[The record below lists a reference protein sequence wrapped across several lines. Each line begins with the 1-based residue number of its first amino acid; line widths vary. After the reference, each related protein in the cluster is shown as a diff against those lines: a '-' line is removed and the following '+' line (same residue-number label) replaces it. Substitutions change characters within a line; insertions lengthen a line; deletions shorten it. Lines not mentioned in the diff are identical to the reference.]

1 VTVIRTH
8 DQRLRVFIS
17 AASDE
22 MGEEIAIARR
32 AVRRLRLTPLNVDTP
47 TGAAPARDVWHAYI
61 DQSHVFVGLYGQEYG
76 PPVDDAGTSQQDD
89 ECRLAASLPRLLY
102 VRGRSLTREPRL
114 AAMLAR
120 IGAEDGRSYRVFNDV
135 GELEQLI
142 VDDLALLLTERYES
156 ARIAA
161 AVPSPRPPS
170 SPVVAAPPAVPA
182 APTSLV
188 GRSAERMR
196 LNELLRRPDVRL
208 VTLTGPG
215 GIGKTRLALAV
226 AADLSGQFDGR
237 VHWADA
243 STLRDPTLLASAL
256 VHALHLSE
264 AAGRTPFDTLV
275 AELRERRT
283 LLVIDSFERVSA
295 AGRTLA
301 ELLAACPLLTALVTS
316 RALVRVRGEHDFPVP
331 ALSVRSKD
339 SDLPEAVRLFAARA
353 KAVDPSFEVTAANR
367 SDLVQI
373 CKRLDGLPLAIE
385 LAAAR
390 IRLLSPAALVAR
402 LDHRLALL
410 TGGPRDL
417 PERQRALRAALDWDY
432 ELLDDA
438 ERAVFRRLSVCANRS
453 TLEAIEA
460 ITVDPDE
467 PFDVLAIV
475 GSLID
480 KSLVRHLDDDAS
492 RVRLAMLETVREYA
506 QERLVEAGEDV
517 ATRRRHAAYFLGVA
531 ESCSDSLRRSG
542 QLASL
547 ARLEADHDNMRAAVR
562 WAAKSGDVET
572 ELRLCAALA
581 TFWHLHGHLR
591 EGAAT
596 LEGALSR
603 SVGMRTA
610 SRAEVLV
617 GAAIHGR
624 ARHDFV
630 PAQAWVEE
638 ALDIYAELGNRAG
651 IALML
656 RQLGNSA
663 YEQDDLE
670 QARMHWQH
678 SRDAFAEINDEIGVA
693 QTLNNLALL
702 ERFDG
707 HLDEALRLFLR
718 CAAAS
723 ARVDDQVGRA
733 KSNMNLVNV
742 VRDLGEPAVA
752 LALSRRAARQWLELG
767 DSWDLTDCIEG
778 AATTASLAGEVDAA
792 IRLYASAAALRDT
805 LGAALAESEQTDYD
819 AGVARVKTIAGDER
833 FAALWAEGQRLSYV
847 EAAHLI
853 ETIADR
859 VAVPDDAVDGWLAAR
874 SQPTPAQPPSTV
886 AATYG
891 ALGADEGAGRPRP
904 A

>member
-1 VTVIRTH
+1 MTVIRTH

-17 AASDE
+17 AVPDE
-22 MGEEIAIARR
+22 LAEEIVAARR
-32 AVRRLRLTPLNVDTP
+32 AVHRLRLTPLVVDTP
-47 TGAAPARDVWHAYI
+47 NGAAPARDVWQAFI
-61 DQSHVFVGLYGQEYG
+61 EQSHVFVGLYGQEYG
-76 PPVDDAGTSQQDD
+76 APVDVSGVSQQYD

-135 GELEQLI
+135 DELEQLV

-161 AVPSPRPPS
+161 AVPSPRQPLPPVIATM
-170 SPVVAAPPAVPA
+170 PGAPA

-188 GRSAERMR
+188 GRAAERTR
-196 LNELLRRPDVRL
+196 LTELLRRPEVRL

-226 AADLSGQFDGR
+226 AADLSGQFGGR

-275 AELRERRT
+275 AELREHPS
-283 LLVIDSFERVSA
+283 LLLIDSFERVSA

-301 ELLAACPLLTALVTS
+301 ELLAACPLLTVLVTS

-331 ALSVRSKD
+331 PLSVRSKD
-339 SDLPEAVRLFAARA
+339 TDLPDAVRLFATRA
-353 KAVDPSFEVTAANR
+353 KAVDPSFEVTTANR
-367 SDLVQI
+367 TDLVRI
-373 CKRLDGLPLAIE
+373 CQRLDGLPLAIE

-390 IRLLSPAALVAR
+390 IRLLSPAALAAR

-432 ELLDDA
+432 DLLNHA
-438 ERAVFRRLSVCANRS
+438 ERAVFRRLSVCANQS
-453 TLEAIEA
+453 TLEAVEA
-460 ITVDPDE
+460 IAVDPADE
-467 PFDVLAIV
+467 PFDVLALV

-506 QERLVEAGEDV
+506 HERLVEAGEDD

-531 ESCSDSLRRSG
+531 ESCSESLRSRG
-542 QLASL
+542 QLDSL

-562 WAAKSGDVET
+562 WAAESGDAET

-630 PAQAWVEE
+630 PAQARVEE
-638 ALDIYAELGNRAG
+638 ALEIYAALGNRTG
-651 IALML
+651 IARML

-707 HLDEALRLFLR
+707 HLDEALQLFVG
-718 CAAAS
+718 CATAS
-723 ARVDDQVGRA
+723 TRVDDQVGRA
-733 KSNMNLVNV
+733 KANMNLVNV

-778 AATTASLAGEVDAA
+778 AAATASLVGEVDSA
-792 IRLYASAAALRDT
+792 IRLYGSAAALRDT
-805 LGAALAESEQTDYD
+805 LGAALPESEQTDYNG
-819 AGVARVKTIAGDER
+819 GVARVQTIAGDDR

-847 EAAHLI
+847 EAVRLI

-859 VAVPDDAVDGWLAAR
+859 NAVPDDAVDRWLAAR
-874 SQPTPAQPPSTV
+874 SQPTPTQPH
-886 AATYG
+886 
-891 ALGADEGAGRPRP
+891 
-904 A
+904 